1 MRQHPYPVPNLA
13 ALGPAVLS
21 SDGEGKFGECL
32 RDPMPWIDVG
42 AKFVVAAAEVLDE
55 GVSSAYRL
63 AGAQP
68 FETPHGSQ
76 CGFQAAV
83 ICFDGVVRV
92 LLGDVTG
99 GRQQLVEHA
108 RVGGRPVGGGLYLGA
123 WVKNRRVTARSRFS
137 DTRTSMT

>member
-1 MRQHPYPVPNLA
+1 MVRTKRSAKQFARGQRGGILTALLHCCVVDR
-13 ALGPAVLS
+13 LGPAVLS

-76 CGFQAAV
+76 WGFQAAV
-83 ICFDGVVRV
+83 ICFDGLFVYCS
-92 LLGDVTG
+92 VT
-99 GRQQLVEHA
+99 
-108 RVGGRPVGGGLYLGA
+108 
-123 WVKNRRVTARSRFS
+123 
-137 DTRTSMT
+137 